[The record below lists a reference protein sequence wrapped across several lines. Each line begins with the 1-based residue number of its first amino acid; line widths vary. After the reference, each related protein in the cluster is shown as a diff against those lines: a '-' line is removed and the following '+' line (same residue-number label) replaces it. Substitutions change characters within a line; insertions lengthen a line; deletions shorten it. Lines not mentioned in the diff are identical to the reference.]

1 LRRRLAYASVVP
13 RLPFRIALFL
23 SSYAPLFALLAWTN
37 RGTTWVWLTL
47 AIVAVLSVVALAVVF
62 RIKATDVG
70 PRLVVAR
77 STPDEGEVMA
87 YVSTYLLPFLGLDL
101 SSATGIVVFL
111 GFLVVVGVVYVNSNM
126 LFVNPLLSVAG
137 YHTFKV
143 VDPDGAEYRLVT
155 RRKDLEVGAAL
166 RPAQVGRYVRL
177 EVRP

>member
-1 LRRRLAYASVVP
+1 MP

-101 SSATGIVVFL
+101 SSTTGIVVFL

-137 YHTFKV
+137 YHTFKI

-177 EVRP
+177 EVRR

>member
-47 AIVAVLSVVALAVVF
+47 AIVAVLSVAALAVVF

-111 GFLVVVGVVYVNSNM
+111 GFLLVGGVVYVNSNM

-155 RRKDLEVGAAL
+155 RRKDLEVGEAL
-166 RPAQVGRYVRL
+166 TPAQVGRYVRL